1 MREKSPIVL
10 FWSMA
15 LILASLATSVAA
27 AEVTLEG
34 GINGSLGDDVS
45 SGVARAIDYVL
56 SCQNDDGGFGNGI
69 GKPSDQRETSEAA
82 MALALAG
89 GLDRATKGDVLGYLA
104 ANPPSTNLSN
114 YAGNL
119 GRYMMGVV
127 AAGGNPYD
135 LGGVNYVE
143 LLKTEA
149 RKGNNSNLFSQALV
163 PLGLA
168 AAGEPNC
175 VEAQQGIA
183 FLMEKQG
190 ANGNWFGID
199 TTSLVILALIA
210 SGEDPSSES
219 VQRAVSW
226 LESVQ
231 NEDGGFPADGGST
244 QPSNSNSENLAIMA
258 IYAIGDDPSTWVKN
272 GQTPIDHLISLQQEN
287 GQINWTSSNAGY
299 MPMQSTAWGVIALS
313 KQWLPTAIYGDTTT
327 APVADFSANVTRG
340 VAPLAVEFTDV
351 STNTP
356 TSWAWDFDND
366 GSVDSTEQNP
376 SYTYSTAGT
385 YTVNLTATNSA
396 GSDSEIKTGYI
407 TVGLQVL
414 YDETVNLTSGQT
426 FDFTAKD
433 GTVYTD
439 LPIET
444 DLGALQSTGLDFVAN
459 DEWYDLYGSFFLE
472 SIEGV
477 ENAADWSYSWAIYI
491 NDVYASVGLS
501 QNTLEDGDNVKFY
514 YLPYD
519 PVSYE
524 ALIDQALYLVDID
537 VDITSA
543 PVANFTA
550 NVTSGVDPLTVQ
562 FTDLSTNAPTS
573 WAWDFENDGTVDSTE
588 QNPIYTY
595 STAGTYTVN
604 LTVSNAGGSDE
615 EIKTDYI
622 TVGLQVLYDET
633 VNLTS
638 GQTFDFT
645 AKDGTV
651 YTDLPIE
658 TDLGALQ
665 STGLDFVAND
675 EWYDLYGSFFLES
688 IEGVENAADWSYSWA
703 IYINDVYASVGLS
716 QNTLED
722 GDNVKFY
729 YLPYD
734 PVSYEALIDQA
745 LYLVD
750 IDVDI
755 TSAPV
760 ANFTAN
766 VTSGVDPLTVQFTD
780 LSTNAPTSWAWD
792 FENDGTVD
800 STEQNPI
807 YTYSSAGTY
816 TVKLVVSNS
825 GGSDDEIKT
834 DYITVG
840 LQVLYDETV
849 NLTSGQTFDFTAK
862 DGTVYTDLPI
872 ETDLGALQSTGLD
885 FVANDEWYDL
895 YGSFFLESIEGV
907 ENAAD
912 WSYSWAIYIND
923 VYASVGLSQNTLEDG
938 DNVKFYYLPY
948 DPVSYEALID
958 QALYLV
964 DIDVDITSAPVA
976 NFTANVTS
984 GVDPLTVQF
993 TDLSTNAPT
1002 SWAWDFENDGTVD
1015 STEQNPI
1022 YTYSSAGTYTVKL
1035 VVSNSGGSDDEIKTD
1050 YITVGLQVLY
1060 DETVN
1065 LTSGQTFD
1073 FTAKDGT
1080 VYTDLPIETDL
1091 GALQSTGLDFVAND
1105 EWYDLYGSFFLESI
1119 EGVENAADWS
1129 YSWAIYIN
1137 DVYASVG
1144 LSQNTLED
1152 GDNVKFYYLPYDPV
1166 SYEAL
1171 IDQALYLVDIDVD
1184 ITSAP
1189 VANFTA
1195 NVTSGVAPL
1204 TVQFTD
1210 LSTNSPT
1217 SWAWDF
1223 ENDGIVDSTQQNP
1236 SYTYSTA
1243 GTYTVNLTVGNAGGS
1258 DEEIKTD
1265 YITVSTPVSAPVANF
1280 SATPTSGGA
1289 PLTVQFTDLSTNSPT
1304 SWAWDFENDG
1314 TVDSTEQNPSYTYS
1328 TAGTYTVKLT
1338 ASNAGGSDDEIK
1350 SAYVTAINLK
1360 IYSTAYENTNLGAPD
1375 PAIAASSSAFVA
1387 WASTVVDYSPAN
1399 QTNNFKDPSNA
1410 LGPVTGS
1417 NTHIV
1422 SLGDLTQEQINA
1434 GELPGSLTLGFDV
1447 IITNGAGPDFAAF
1460 ENGFGSQTSIF
1471 AELGYV
1477 EVSTDG
1483 VTFARFPSV
1492 SLTPGRVGG
1501 YGTIDPT
1508 GVYNLVGKHAFKY
1521 GTPFDLSD
1529 LADDP
1534 AVVSGAVDLN
1544 NINYVRI
1551 VDIPGSGDFKDSEGR
1566 PIYDAWVTFGS
1577 GGVDFDALGVIN
1589 AVPKVAKIE
1598 VSKTANVTEACLGDI
1613 IGYSILVNN
1622 TGNVALNNVT
1632 AYDNLT
1638 DHQESIGSLAP
1649 GQSFSFNQ
1657 SYQVTELDLCKPL
1670 VNNITVNG
1678 TSTTGVEVESSSLK
1692 TVEMVSNPAISVS
1705 KTANV
1710 TQAEVGDVVGYTILV
1725 NNTGDVSLNNVKA
1738 YDNLTGQTE
1747 NIGTLAAGT
1756 SYSFSL
1762 TRQVAAED
1770 AGKVVVNNVTANGT
1784 SPCGD
1789 LVEGYGTVSVIV
1801 EKEVVSNPAIAVNKR
1816 ANVTEAGIGDVV
1828 SYKIWVNNTGDV
1840 VLNSVTAYDNLTDH
1854 QESIGSLAP
1863 GQSFSFEQTYK
1874 VAENDLCKPLVNNVT
1889 ASGTTTSSATVESF
1903 DIETVEMVSNP
1914 AISVSKTANVTEAK
1928 VGDFVGY
1935 KIWVN
1940 NTGDVSL
1947 TSVTAHDDLTGQTKN
1962 IGTLAAG
1969 ESYSF
1974 SLTRQV
1980 PSGDSGKVIVNKVT
1994 VTGMSPC
2001 GALAEGY
2008 GTASVAVERVSPATP
2023 AISVNKMANVTE
2035 AGLGDVV
2042 GYKIWVNNTG
2052 GVALNSVM
2060 VSDSLTGYRKN
2071 IGSLAPGQTFSF
2083 EQTYKVK
2090 EKDLCKPLVNK
2101 ASATGRA
2108 TAGVRVESSSTKTV
2122 DMISHPAITVT
2133 KVASMTSASVGDV
2146 VRYTIWVNN
2155 TGDVSLKNVRAYD
2168 NLTGQTKNIGT
2179 LAAGESYS
2187 FSLSRKVPSGDSGK
2201 VVVNKV
2207 TAKGMTPCSSQI
2219 EGYGTASVTIGQI
2232 SPPAI
2237 AVTKMANVTE
2247 AGLGDVI
2254 GYKIWVNNTG
2264 GVALNSVM
2272 VSDSLTGYRKNI
2284 GSLAPGQ
2291 TFSFEQTYKVKEKD
2305 LCKPLVNK
2313 ASATGRAT
2321 AGVRVESSSTKTVD
2335 MISHP
2340 AITVTKVA
2348 SMTSAS
2354 VGDVV
2359 RYTIWVNNTGDVS
2372 LKNVRAYDNLTGQ
2385 TKNIGTLA
2393 AGESYSFSLSRK
2405 VPSGDSGKV
2414 VVNKVT
2420 AKGMTP
2426 CSSQIEGYG
2435 TASVTI
2441 GQVSRSAMAANK
2453 TANVTEAGLG
2463 DVVGNMTGMNNT
2475 LNNTV
2480 NNTLNN
2486 SVNNTGASGTINS
2499 AILTNSSEN
2508 TSTISAPAVPEVP
2521 ENPVDAKTTKD
2532 NETSTLPGVLPE
2544 NNGTTRLDFGNGIQV
2559 YVVQEKDHLLS
2570 SYATIIPNDGLAN
2583 ESSQGSIE
2591 QSSSPAS
2598 DKVNA
2603 TENSTTL
2610 NAGNES
2616 AMLKNEADT
2625 LLAQTNSTSES
2636 LANQST
2642 PTSTISAANITT
2654 SLPAVQPPAIS
2665 PTMNRTMNS
2674 SINTSNWHNLHNKDP
2689 VIHWA
2694 RSEK

>member
-1 MREKSPIVL
+1 
-10 FWSMA
+10 
-15 LILASLATSVAA
+15 
-27 AEVTLEG
+27 
-34 GINGSLGDDVS
+34 
-45 SGVARAIDYVL
+45 
-56 SCQNDDGGFGNGI
+56 
-69 GKPSDQRETSEAA
+69 
-82 MALALAG
+82 
-89 GLDRATKGDVLGYLA
+89 
-104 ANPPSTNLSN
+104 
-114 YAGNL
+114 
-119 GRYMMGVV
+119 
-127 AAGGNPYD
+127 
-135 LGGVNYVE
+135 
-143 LLKTEA
+143 
-149 RKGNNSNLFSQALV
+149 
-163 PLGLA
+163 
-168 AAGEPNC
+168 
-175 VEAQQGIA
+175 
-183 FLMEKQG
+183 
-190 ANGNWFGID
+190 
-199 TTSLVILALIA
+199 
-210 SGEDPSSES
+210 
-219 VQRAVSW
+219 
-226 LESVQ
+226 
-231 NEDGGFPADGGST
+231 
-244 QPSNSNSENLAIMA
+244 
-258 IYAIGDDPSTWVKN
+258 
-272 GQTPIDHLISLQQEN
+272 
-287 GQINWTSSNAGY
+287 
-299 MPMQSTAWGVIALS
+299 
-313 KQWLPTAIYGDTTT
+313 
-327 APVADFSANVTRG
+327 
-340 VAPLAVEFTDV
+340 
-351 STNTP
+351 
-356 TSWAWDFDND
+356 
-366 GSVDSTEQNP
+366 
-376 SYTYSTAGT
+376 
-385 YTVNLTATNSA
+385 
-396 GSDSEIKTGYI
+396 
-407 TVGLQVL
+407 
-414 YDETVNLTSGQT
+414 
-426 FDFTAKD
+426 
-433 GTVYTD
+433 
-439 LPIET
+439 
-444 DLGALQSTGLDFVAN
+444 
-459 DEWYDLYGSFFLE
+459 
-472 SIEGV
+472 
-477 ENAADWSYSWAIYI
+477 
-491 NDVYASVGLS
+491 
-501 QNTLEDGDNVKFY
+501 
-514 YLPYD
+514 
-519 PVSYE
+519 
-524 ALIDQALYLVDID
+524 

-604 LTVSNAGGSDE
+604 LTVS
-615 EIKTDYI
+615 
-622 TVGLQVLYDET
+622 
-633 VNLTS
+633 
-638 GQTFDFT
+638 
-645 AKDGTV
+645 
-651 YTDLPIE
+651 
-658 TDLGALQ
+658 
-665 STGLDFVAND
+665 
-675 EWYDLYGSFFLES
+675 
-688 IEGVENAADWSYSWA
+688 
-703 IYINDVYASVGLS
+703 
-716 QNTLED
+716 
-722 GDNVKFY
+722 
-729 YLPYD
+729 
-734 PVSYEALIDQA
+734 
-745 LYLVD
+745 
-750 IDVDI
+750 
-755 TSAPV
+755 
-760 ANFTAN
+760 
-766 VTSGVDPLTVQFTD
+766 
-780 LSTNAPTSWAWD
+780 
-792 FENDGTVD
+792 
-800 STEQNPI
+800 
-807 YTYSSAGTY
+807 
-816 TVKLVVSNS
+816 
-825 GGSDDEIKT
+825 
-834 DYITVG
+834 
-840 LQVLYDETV
+840 
-849 NLTSGQTFDFTAK
+849 
-862 DGTVYTDLPI
+862 
-872 ETDLGALQSTGLD
+872 
-885 FVANDEWYDL
+885 
-895 YGSFFLESIEGV
+895 
-907 ENAAD
+907 
-912 WSYSWAIYIND
+912 
-923 VYASVGLSQNTLEDG
+923 
-938 DNVKFYYLPY
+938 
-948 DPVSYEALID
+948 
-958 QALYLV
+958 
-964 DIDVDITSAPVA
+964 
-976 NFTANVTS
+976 
-984 GVDPLTVQF
+984 
-993 TDLSTNAPT
+993 
-1002 SWAWDFENDGTVD
+1002 
-1015 STEQNPI
+1015 
-1022 YTYSSAGTYTVKL
+1022 
-1035 VVSNSGGSDDEIKTD
+1035 
-1050 YITVGLQVLY
+1050 
-1060 DETVN
+1060 
-1065 LTSGQTFD
+1065 
-1073 FTAKDGT
+1073 
-1080 VYTDLPIETDL
+1080 
-1091 GALQSTGLDFVAND
+1091 
-1105 EWYDLYGSFFLESI
+1105 
-1119 EGVENAADWS
+1119 
-1129 YSWAIYIN
+1129 
-1137 DVYASVG
+1137 
-1144 LSQNTLED
+1144 
-1152 GDNVKFYYLPYDPV
+1152 
-1166 SYEAL
+1166 
-1171 IDQALYLVDIDVD
+1171 
-1184 ITSAP
+1184 
-1189 VANFTA
+1189 
-1195 NVTSGVAPL
+1195 
-1204 TVQFTD
+1204 
-1210 LSTNSPT
+1210 
-1217 SWAWDF
+1217 
-1223 ENDGIVDSTQQNP
+1223 
-1236 SYTYSTA
+1236 
-1243 GTYTVNLTVGNAGGS
+1243 NAGGS

-2146 VRYTIWVNN
+2146 VRYTVWVNN

-2168 NLTGQTKNIGT
+2168 NLTGQTKSIGT
-2179 LAAGESYS
+2179 LS
-2187 FSLSRKVPSGDSGK
+2187 PGK
-2201 VVVNKV
+2201 
-2207 TAKGMTPCSSQI
+2207 
-2219 EGYGTASVTIGQI
+2219 
-2232 SPPAI
+2232 
-2237 AVTKMANVTE
+2237 
-2247 AGLGDVI
+2247 
-2254 GYKIWVNNTG
+2254 
-2264 GVALNSVM
+2264 
-2272 VSDSLTGYRKNI
+2272 
-2284 GSLAPGQ
+2284 
-2291 TFSFEQTYKVKEKD
+2291 
-2305 LCKPLVNK
+2305 
-2313 ASATGRAT
+2313 
-2321 AGVRVESSSTKTVD
+2321 
-2335 MISHP
+2335 
-2340 AITVTKVA
+2340 
-2348 SMTSAS
+2348 
-2354 VGDVV
+2354 
-2359 RYTIWVNNTGDVS
+2359 
-2372 LKNVRAYDNLTGQ
+2372 
-2385 TKNIGTLA
+2385 
-2393 AGESYSFSLSRK
+2393 SYSFSLSRK